1 MLHYHIV
8 KICCNIYLL
17 IALNSSKKQT
27 NKKNHQPSNQP
38 NNPNKSSGFTKA
50 LFAFFPASFY
60 CCKEI

>member
-17 IALNSSKKQT
+17 IALNGSKG
-27 NKKNHQPSNQP
+27 KKKHQPINQP